1 MAYKK
6 SSKNSVTVEED
17 WMVTY
22 ADAITLLLCFFV
34 LLLSIMEPKKEK
46 FETMRSAFA
55 EAVDGKA
62 EQPFTDLTSDIQ
74 SMIQE
79 KMMEDS
85 MSVEQTE
92 RGMIIELSSGAFY
105 ATGSAEFK
113 DDAIPML
120 MDLVDM
126 IKDFNYDEYRIDVE
140 GHTDDV
146 PMSGK
151 DRAFPTNWELSS
163 GRASRVV
170 RFFIEEGLEEQRMKV
185 LSYADTKPKV
195 PNLDEEGNPI
205 PENRELNR
213 RIAIVIERE

>member
-1 MAYKK
+1 MTTNRSKK
-6 SSKNSVTVEED
+6 KTTTVDED
-17 WMVTY
+17 WMLTY

-46 FETMRSAFA
+46 FDSLRSAFA

-62 EQPFTDLTSDIQ
+62 DSTFTDLTSEIQ
-74 SMIQE
+74 AMIQE
-79 KMMEDS
+79 KMMDDA

-92 RGMIIELSSGAFY
+92 RGMMIELASGAFY
-105 ATGSAEFK
+105 TQGSADFK
-113 DDAIPML
+113 DEAIPVL

-126 IKDFNYDEYRIDVE
+126 IKDFNYDAYRIDVE

-146 PMSGK
+146 PMSGNNA
-151 DRAFPTNWELSS
+151 AFPTNWELSS

-170 RFFIEEGLEEQRMKV
+170 RFFIEEGLDEQRMKV
-185 LSYADTKPKV
+185 ISYADTKPKV
-195 PNLDEEGNPI
+195 PNLDDEGNAI

-213 RIAIVIERE
+213 RVVIVIERE